1 MRTGT
6 CPADER
12 WMAGERRREVDG
24 SQRWSIGWGAVGRWA
39 DGLDGEL
46 DGLRANEAQGRDV
59 VDGSHVTRPVPL
71 QTDVVNESEENNS
84 FWWGAA

>member
-1 MRTGT
+1 MHQRHGVS
-6 CPADER
+6 R
-12 WMAGERRREVDG
+12 SEV
-24 SQRWSIGWGAVGRWA
+24 VFH
-39 DGLDGEL
+39 GLLRQL

-71 QTDVVNESEENNS
+71 ETDVVNESEENKS